1 MGYVILY
8 NPGEKDSFSSKITS
22 NDVEEPC
29 ENIGWIVHTLQ
40 LESYE
45 NLAEMALHLVS
56 IGAVCYINILC
67 KGSTKAVNGE
77 QNVFSHNEKPSDI
90 KPHSQ

>member
-8 NPGEKDSFSSKITS
+8 NPGERDRFSS

-29 ENIGWIVHTLQ
+29 ENIGWIVHALE
-40 LESYE
+40 LESCE

-56 IGAVCYINILC
+56 IGAVCYINILYYA
-67 KGSTKAVNGE
+67 KFLRRQSTESKVSSPIMKNLAISN
-77 QNVFSHNEKPSDI
+77 
-90 KPHSQ
+90 PHSQ